1 MHRRVSLALVLVLL
15 ALVACD
21 GSASTPTTPASS
33 TTSPPNGQAADMA
46 QRFVQALNQSDYSS
60 AFATLDANAQQTLRD
75 AESLRNQYLA
85 TSETLGVQRYSA
97 QLRGVLQEAD
107 RASAAL
113 VTLWGDSAAQG
124 WLITTTLPL
133 TLSNNQWQ
141 VMWTRDAIAPGL
153 ADGVL
158 SFERVTVPRG
168 AILAADGTP
177 LAEQRERSAIGV
189 QRGQIGDAQQEAAML
204 DLLSRITGLDPAD
217 IKARYADQPAD
228 WFSPI
233 AEIDNE
239 VFQDNE
245 AALERF
251 SAIIARSSFVRHYP
265 QPQLAPHLVG
275 WMGPMAPEAVPSYRQ
290 RGYTGDERVGIIGIE
305 AAADEVLAGSIG
317 GRLLLTHGN
326 GAIDIVAQRPFT
338 RGQDVTLTISPSL
351 QSRVQQVLGQR
362 NNAGA
367 AVVMNVRDGSVL
379 AMASYP
385 TFDPSVFIDAGQTET
400 RTQLLN
406 APDKPLLNRAA
417 QSIYP
422 PGSVFKMVV
431 MAAAMHERVATPN
444 DSFDDPGFWDGL
456 GEPLRR
462 YCWNRKGHG
471 QLNLVQGLSASCNV
485 VFYGLGKALDQKGQ
499 ALLPEYARQFGFGHA
514 TGIELSGEADGLVP
528 DPAWKMT
535 TQGDGWATGDSVN
548 FAIGQGFL
556 LATPLQVAQMTA
568 AIANGGTVHAPHL
581 IAKIG
586 DAAYAP
592 KQAPS
597 RLPVNEAELSA
608 IQAGMRGV
616 IEDEQFGT
624 AHFRFSTLDAYLL
637 PDGRAVSGSKLTAEQ
652 RNGAIKLTLAGK
664 SGTAQTGNNFG
675 QASPSNSGDVESK
688 PYAWFTAY
696 VPADDPQI
704 AITVMYEHIGEGSV
718 YAAPIVR
725 QIIEAYYGLPLSA
738 VPTDTR
744 VSD

>member
-1 MHRRVSLALVLVLL
+1 MLLV
-15 ALVACD
+15 LVACD
-21 GSASTPTTPASS
+21 GAAPMPTVVSS
-33 TTSPPNGQAADMA
+33 TTTTPNGQAADIA
-46 QRFVQALNQSDYSS
+46 KTFVQALNQSDYSG
-60 AFATLDANAQQTLRD
+60 AFALLDATAQQTLRD

-85 TSETLGVQRYSA
+85 TSETLGVQQYST

-107 RASAAL
+107 TASAAL
-113 VTLWGDSAAQG
+113 VTLWGDSAEQG

-133 TLSNNQWQ
+133 TLSNNQWR
-141 VMWTRDAIAPGL
+141 VMWTRDVIAPGL
-153 ADGVL
+153 SDGVL

-168 AILAADGTP
+168 AILAADGTA
-177 LAEQRERSAIGV
+177 LAEQSERSALGV
-189 QRGQIGDAQQEAAML
+189 QRGQIADAQQETAML
-204 DLLSRITGLDPAD
+204 ALLSRITGLDPAD

-233 AEIDNE
+233 AEVDNE

-245 AALERF
+245 AELERF
-251 SAIIARSSFVRHYP
+251 SAIIARSSFVRHFP

-275 WMGPMAPEAVPSYRQ
+275 WMGPITAEALPAYRQ
-290 RGYTGDERVGIIGIE
+290 RGYTGDERVGITGIE
-305 AAADEVLAGSIG
+305 AAADEALAGSVG

-326 GAIDIVAQRPFT
+326 GAIDIVAQRPFA

-351 QSRVQQVLGQR
+351 QSTVQQVLGQR

-367 AVVMNVRDGSVL
+367 AVVLNVRDGSVL

-431 MAAAMHERVATPN
+431 MAAAMHEAVAAPN
-444 DSFDDPGFWDGL
+444 DSFDDPCFWDGL

-499 ALLPEYARQFGFGHA
+499 ALLPEYARQFGFGRA
-514 TGIELSGEADGLVP
+514 TGLELSGEADGLVP
-528 DPAWKMT
+528 DPKWKMT

-548 FAIGQGFL
+548 FSIGQGFL

-568 AIANGGTVHAPHL
+568 AIANGGTLHAPHL

-586 DAAYAP
+586 DTPYAP

-616 IEDEQFGT
+616 IEDERFGT
-624 AHFRFSTLDAYLL
+624 AYFRFSTLDAYLL
-637 PDGRAVSGSKLTAEQ
+637 PDGRAVMGNTLTAEQ
-652 RNGAIKLTLAGK
+652 RNSAIKITIAGK
-664 SGTAQTGNNFG
+664 SGTAQTGNNIG
-675 QASPSNSGDVESK
+675 QANPSANTNVESK

-725 QIIEAYYGLPLSA
+725 QIIEAYYSLPLSV

-744 VSD
+744 LSD